1 MPTDDLVLISAWLN
15 TSKDPVVE
23 NEQRSGH
30 FWKRIGAY
38 FAASSKVAGSERR
51 EPSHCKQHWQKIN
64 DLVYKFCGS
73 YEAASREKTSGQNEN
88 DVLKKAHEIFYNNHK
103 KKFTLEQAFME
114 LHSDQKWCHLS
125 SSKNTGSSRKRKNE
139 DGAHVMDETS
149 SHATKTNTYEA
160 DEASTR
166 PPGVKAAKAWGKK
179 PRVDEK
185 GLSDFWTLWNIK
197 QHDLAMKER
206 LSKMSLLDSL
216 IVKQEPLSECEE
228 ALKKKLIT
236 ELLSV

>member
-1 MPTDDLVLISAWLN
+1 
-15 TSKDPVVE
+15 
-23 NEQRSGH
+23 
-30 FWKRIGAY
+30 
-38 FAASSKVAGSERR
+38 
-51 EPSHCKQHWQKIN
+51 
-64 DLVYKFCGS
+64 
-73 YEAASREKTSGQNEN
+73 
-88 DVLKKAHEIFYNNHK
+88 
-103 KKFTLEQAFME
+103 
-114 LHSDQKWCHLS
+114 
-125 SSKNTGSSRKRKNE
+125 
-139 DGAHVMDETS
+139 MDETS

-197 QHDLAMKER
+197 QQDLAMKER

-216 IVKQEPLSECEE
+216 IAKQEPLSEFEE

-236 ELLSV
+236 ELLLGNQHRETEARPNKFHVLILVLLFEGKSRRITDLEKSLVCFRVSVVTRCLPCILVCQGKYWTQTH